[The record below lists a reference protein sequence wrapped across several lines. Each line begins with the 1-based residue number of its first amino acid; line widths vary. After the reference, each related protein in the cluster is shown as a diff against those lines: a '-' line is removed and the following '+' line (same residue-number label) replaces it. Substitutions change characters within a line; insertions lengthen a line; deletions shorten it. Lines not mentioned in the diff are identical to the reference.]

1 MQKERFFMVRNLKRK
16 PLFLLA
22 LLLCCACGRGLPAN
36 YFDDTPRSQRI
47 VSLAPS
53 LTETVYDLG
62 VGSNLV
68 AATNNDNYPPE
79 VTKLPKVG
87 NMYPDLELLAAS
99 RPDIVLAEKNF
110 TPQDAIT
117 RMESLKLNLL
127 VQEMQ
132 TIADLRS
139 SLPQLGQALHAEVK
153 AKELCDSYDKQMAEF
168 QTNAQALKKHP
179 TVFLEVWS
187 APLITAGQGSL
198 LGDIAERAG
207 AINIYADS
215 KQAYPVVSGE
225 DLIMRDPDII
235 ILTGTKPEDAAKSPG
250 LRGLKAVKQGHILFV
265 DPDILQRPTMRCLE
279 GIRTIQQYIMQQE
292 GKL

>member
-1 MQKERFFMVRNLKRK
+1 MVRNLRRM

-36 YFDDTPRSQRI
+36 YFDDSPRSQRI
-47 VSLAPS
+47 VTLAPS

-62 VGSNLV
+62 AGNNLV

-79 VTKLPKVG
+79 VAKLPKVG
-87 NMYPDLELLAAS
+87 NMYPDLELLAAA
-99 RPDIVLAEKNF
+99 RPDLVLAEKNF

-117 RMESLKLNLL
+117 RMGSLKFNLL
-127 VQEMQ
+127 VLEMQ

-139 SLPQLGQALHAEVK
+139 SLPQLGQALHAEEK

-168 QTNAQALKKHP
+168 QANAQDLKKHP

-187 APLITAGQGSL
+187 SPLMTAGQGSL

-207 AINIYADS
+207 AINIYADE
-215 KQAYPVVSGE
+215 KQAYPVISAE
-225 DLIMRDPDII
+225 DLLMRDPDIL

-250 LRGLKAVKQGHILFV
+250 LRGLKAVKQNHMLFV
-265 DPDILQRPTMRCLE
+265 DPDLLQRPTMRCLE
-279 GIRTIQQYIMQQE
+279 GINIIQQYIMQQE
-292 GKL
+292 GTL